1 MSIEEIMLEQFN
13 ERDIASGKVYKCMN
27 LLCDAENAL
36 TKTFTEEQQELYRK
50 FTERHDKLTAE
61 ELNEAVIYGFRF
73 AVSIINELKQI
84 K

>member
-1 MSIEEIMLEQFN
+1 
-13 ERDIASGKVYKCMN
+13 MN
-27 LLCDAENAL
+27 GNAL

-61 ELNEAVIYGFRF
+61 EMNEAVFYGFRF